1 MSRETRGVA
10 GGGMGVNE
18 AILEDAPQPHGL
30 GLRAEALEA
39 LDVASLRM
47 IEIDALLEEWDKL
60 LVAGQVWVNGRIRLR
75 FRKRHGRAR
84 DREPVLVV
92 QQSCRRP
99 SGVMFSRD
107 TEVTLE
113 SAAKRLKRSG
123 DAAASYALN
132 RYAVRRMVMLIKA
145 RRELANAVSTAARGL
160 KLRCRHLESELQRQV
175 RYVRR
180 APLMLEA
187 QGKIEGA
194 D

>member
-1 MSRETRGVA
+1 MSGEPMGRVGESKDLVA
-10 GGGMGVNE
+10 AV
-18 AILEDAPQPHGL
+18 LEEHPQPHGL
-30 GLRAEALEA
+30 GLRAEALDA

-60 LVAGQVWVNGRIRLR
+60 LVGGQLWVDGRIRLR

-107 TEVTLE
+107 TEITLQ
-113 SAAKRLKRSG
+113 SAVKRLKRSG
-123 DAAASYALN
+123 DAAASYVLN

-160 KLRCRHLESELQRQV
+160 KLRCRHLEGELQRQV
-175 RYVRR
+175 RYVQR
-180 APLMLEA
+180 APLMLDGP
-187 QGKIEGA
+187 GKKEMA